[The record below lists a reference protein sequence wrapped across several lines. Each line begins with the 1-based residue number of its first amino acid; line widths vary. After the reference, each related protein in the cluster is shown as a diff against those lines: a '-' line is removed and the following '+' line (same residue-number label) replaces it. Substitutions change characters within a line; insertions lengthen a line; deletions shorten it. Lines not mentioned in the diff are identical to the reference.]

1 MYQEIKPSEGIED
14 VIDSFWTFSKNKV
27 IENFK
32 ILPDTCA
39 DLIFNLNQ
47 NNGFLSGVMTKYQLV
62 ELAKESD
69 LIGVRFKIENFGF
82 LSNISLDDTK
92 NSRVEFSEMF
102 PNKKLEILNHLTD
115 IEGIKAKIDF
125 LENFIETSFKQNF
138 QRQDQLIV
146 SVVQNI
152 RELQG
157 IVNVK
162 DLAKSHHI
170 SLRQLE
176 RRFKNYIGLT
186 VKEFSSIVRFDNAK
200 KSIASF
206 TKTSLSEIAFNTGF
220 FDHSHMTNEFQRI
233 SGENPSHFR

>member
-1 MYQEIKPSEGIED
+1 
-14 VIDSFWTFSKNKV
+14 
-27 IENFK
+27 
-32 ILPDTCA
+32 
-39 DLIFNLNQ
+39 
-47 NNGFLSGVMTKYQLV
+47 MTKYQLV